1 MWTIINCALPTN
13 LGCRVLTTTCIMN
26 VGRSFSSYPNDLV
39 YEMDALNKKNSRIL
53 FLNKTITLQEEE
65 KWAGF
70 EADSCYML
78 KMCDGIPLA
87 LVVAAG
93 LILARKSKAQH
104 KRLRE
109 SIYSSLRQY
118 STFDG
123 MTTAHEFC

>member
-1 MWTIINCALPTN
+1 
-13 LGCRVLTTTCIMN
+13 MN
-26 VGRSFSSYPNDLV
+26 VGRSCSSYPNDLV
-39 YEMDALNKKNSRIL
+39 YEMDALNMKNSRIL
-53 FLNKTITLQEEE
+53 FLSKTITLQEEE

-93 LILARKSKAQH
+93 LLLARKSKAPAEH